1 MAISM
6 NKQSREINSIRNISV
21 TIINQ
26 CISLILNFAAK
37 TVFIKVLGEDYL
49 GINGLFS
56 NIFLLFSFAEFGIGS
71 AMIYSLYV
79 PIAKNDTI
87 KISGLFYYYK
97 KLYQK
102 MSLYIAIAGLLVL
115 PFLNVIVKTE
125 SEITGLT
132 IYYLTFLLNTIIF
145 NLFSYKTYLIIA
157 DQRKYKLSFYQM
169 IFDSLAY
176 IFQIIILL
184 TTGNYLLYLLIV
196 CIKTICTNFVVGR
209 DIHKSYEFVRQ
220 TREIE
225 EEDKNEIRENVKA
238 LFLYKFARVLIT
250 GTDNIIISVL
260 VGTVWVGY
268 YSNYDMVVIGVSSI
282 INIIFTAL
290 SASVGNLV
298 AEKSVDH
305 MFDIFNIVQVAAVW
319 ISGFTTICMLVLF
332 QDFIHLWLGAQ
343 YVLPF
348 PAVIVISLNYYL
360 SCIRDSTKIF
370 REAAGIFVKIKNMMI
385 LTAVINL
392 ILSVILGK
400 IFGVFGVLAATTI
413 AILTTYYWYEPL
425 LIYRSMKEGR
435 IRDYFRL
442 QLISILFLTAG
453 TVLIKYCIGFIK
465 ELTWTSFFIKVLL
478 CLVISNLY
486 YMLLLGHRKEI
497 KYIFSMIQRVW
508 NRRKHVRKS

>member
-1 MAISM
+1 M
-6 NKQSREINSIRNISV
+6 NKQSREMNSIRNISI

-26 CISLILNFAAK
+26 CVSLILNFAAK
-37 TVFIKVLGEDYL
+37 TVFIKVLGEEYL
-49 GINGLFS
+49 GVNGLFS

-79 PIAKNDTI
+79 PIAKNDTV

-102 MSLYIAIAGLLVL
+102 MSLFIAIAGLLVL
-115 PFLNVIVKTE
+115 PFLNVLIKTD
-125 SEITGLT
+125 SEITGLI
-132 IYYLTFLLNTIIF
+132 IYYLAFLLNTIIF

-157 DQRKYKLSFYQM
+157 DQRKYKLSIYQM

-176 IFQIIILL
+176 ILQIIILL
-184 TTGNYLLYLLIV
+184 ITGNYLLYLLII
-196 CIKTICTNFVVGR
+196 CIKTIGTNFVVGR
-209 DIHKSYEFVRQ
+209 DIHKSYGFVRQ
-220 TREIE
+220 AGKID
-225 EEDKNEIRENVKA
+225 EEDKSEIKENVKA

-260 VGTVWVGY
+260 IGTVWVGY

-298 AEKSVDH
+298 AEKSVNH
-305 MFDIFNIVQVAAVW
+305 MYDIFNIVQVAAVW
-319 ISGFTTICMLVLF
+319 ISGVTTICMLVLF
-332 QDFIHLWLGAQ
+332 QDFIHLWVGVQ

-348 PAVIVISLNYYL
+348 PAVIVIAINYYL

-400 IFGVFGVLAATTI
+400 ILGVFGVLAATTI

-425 LIYRSMKEGR
+425 LIYRSMKAGR

-442 QLISILFLTAG
+442 QLVSILFLITG
-453 TVLIKYCIGFIK
+453 TILLKFCLGFMK
-465 ELTWTSFFIKVLL
+465 ELTWTGFIIKVLL
-478 CLVISNLY
+478 CLIISNLY

-497 KYIFSMIQRVW
+497 KYIYSMVQRVW
-508 NRRKHVRKS
+508 NRRKYVRKS